1 MATPIF
7 TEEEI
12 SSFKKRLQE
21 IETDRLTFP
30 DYHSREAA
38 KNIVNNAFFAQA
50 VSRISQDRI
59 EDFINYL
66 LIIVGSKGERGD
78 IPVWQGFSHADNEAY
93 LNILKGYENPLNR
106 RYLHMFLK
114 AILVAHRN
122 WALTAFV
129 KFLRGNKVAGGKADK
144 LEGFGYFHKDSGWNE
159 AQVRS
164 VALILFDDWSTVSKL
179 FMQYDSKLKER
190 VSAESDDNWNIPYS
204 AQFAATSK
212 TINEELIKAI
222 ISALEKRD
230 LAPLPTDP
238 KKAFKERIPKIFKPG
253 DLIRKNEISDLP
265 PLSLI
270 EIKVKKR
277 LKRGDENAP
286 GTVQIILVSPAQ
298 PRCYL
303 NIWRVADG
311 KAYLTGNDFSSFDH
325 DRKCLEGAIYQ
336 GQWEEGVQAQ
346 KGAYRYPY
354 DYIGL
359 L

>member
-7 TEEEI
+7 TEEEV
-12 SSFKKRLQE
+12 SAFKERLKE
-21 IETDRLTFP
+21 IENDKLTFP
-30 DYHSREAA
+30 DYKSRENA
-38 KNIVNNAFFAQA
+38 KSVVNNAFFAQTA
-50 VSRISQDRI
+50 SRILKNRVD
-59 EDFINYL
+59 DFINYL
-66 LIIVGSKGERGD
+66 LIIVGSKGERGE

-93 LNILKGYENPLNR
+93 LNILQGYENPLNR

-159 AQVRS
+159 AQVKS
-164 VALILFDDWSTVSKL
+164 VALILFDEYSAVSKI
-179 FMQYDSKLKER
+179 FMKYDSQLADR
-190 VSAESDDNWNIPYS
+190 VYEESENNWDIPYS

-212 TINEELIKAI
+212 TVNEDLIKAL
-222 ISALEKRD
+222 S
-230 LAPLPTDP
+230 
-238 KKAFKERIPKIFKPG
+238 RI
-253 DLIRKNEISDLP
+253 
-265 PLSLI
+265 
-270 EIKVKKR
+270 
-277 LKRGDENAP
+277 AH
-286 GTVQIILVSPAQ
+286 
-298 PRCYL
+298 
-303 NIWRVADG
+303 G
-311 KAYLTGNDFSSFDH
+311 KAYLTGPDYSCFDH
-325 DRKCLEGAIYQ
+325 DRKCLEGASYQ

>member
-7 TEEEI
+7 TEEEV
-12 SSFKKRLQE
+12 SAFKERLKE
-21 IETDRLTFP
+21 IENDKLTFP
-30 DYHSREAA
+30 DYKSRENA
-38 KNIVNNAFFAQA
+38 KSVVNNAFFAQTA
-50 VSRISQDRI
+50 SRILKNRVD
-59 EDFINYL
+59 DFINYL
-66 LIIVGSKGERGD
+66 LIIVGSKGERGE

-93 LNILKGYENPLNR
+93 LNILQGYENPLNR

-159 AQVRS
+159 AQVKS
-164 VALILFDDWSTVSKL
+164 VALILFDEYSAVSKI
-179 FMQYDSKLKER
+179 FMKYDSQLADR
-190 VSAESDDNWNIPYS
+190 VYEESENNWDIPYS

-212 TINEELIKAI
+212 TVNEDLIKAL

-230 LAPLPTDP
+230 LAPLPNDP
-238 KKAFKERIPKIFKPG
+238 KKAFKPRVPKVFKAG

-286 GTVQIILVSPAQ
+286 GTVQIVLVSPAQ

-303 NIWRVADG
+303 NIWRIADG
-311 KAYLTGNDFSSFDH
+311 KAYLTGNDFSCFDH
-325 DRKCLEGAIYQ
+325 DRKCLEGASYQ